1 MALREIIWGGITAVA
16 VVLGPAPFWAAADTQ
31 STAGVGAL
39 PPAAVMEQAAQRAMT
54 PAQALQRLKEGNA
67 RFASG
72 KLVER
77 DWIGAVKK
85 TASGQYPFATILGC
99 IDSRVPPEIVFDQGI
114 GDIFSV
120 RIAGNFVDPEILG
133 SLEFA
138 SKVAGSKLIV
148 ILGHSACGAI
158 KGACDGVELG
168 NLTTTLSH
176 LRPAVEAVQDVPGPR
191 NGKNAAFVDAVTHMN
206 VRLTMESLRKQ
217 SPILDEMI
225 TKHEVGLVGGV
236 YDVTT
241 GVVTWLE

>member
-1 MALREIIWGGITAVA
+1 
-16 VVLGPAPFWAAADTQ
+16 
-31 STAGVGAL
+31 
-39 PPAAVMEQAAQRAMT
+39 MEQAAQRAMT